1 MLSSLDII
9 IRLSLSFVCGF
20 FVGIERQLNNRIGG
34 IHTCV
39 LVCVGSCLFIFVGS
53 GLGEIN
59 SPSRIAAQ
67 VVTGIGF
74 IGSGVIIK
82 DVNQVKGLNTAAT
95 IWCCSAIGCLCGCG
109 LWLTGLCSSLILSFL
124 NYILRD
130 SHIKAFL
137 SLIRGE
143 PRCEKEEVDKISN
156 NV

>member
-9 IRLSLSFVCGF
+9 IRLSLSFICGF

-82 DVNQVKGLNTAAT
+82 DINQVKGLNTAAT

-109 LWLTGLCSSLILSFL
+109 LWLTGICSSVIIAFL

-130 SHIKAFL
+130 SHIKFFL
-137 SLIRGE
+137 SLLKSRT
-143 PRCEKEEVDKISN
+143 ISN
-156 NV
+156 EEQDNNV

>member
-9 IRLSLSFVCGF
+9 IRLSLSFVCGL
-20 FVGIERQLNNRIGG
+20 FVGLERQLNNRIGG

-109 LWLTGLCSSLILSFL
+109 LWLTGACSSIIIAFL

-130 SHIKAFL
+130 SHIKYLL
-137 SLIRGE
+137 SLLLTRVSN
-143 PRCEKEEVDKISN
+143 EEQDN